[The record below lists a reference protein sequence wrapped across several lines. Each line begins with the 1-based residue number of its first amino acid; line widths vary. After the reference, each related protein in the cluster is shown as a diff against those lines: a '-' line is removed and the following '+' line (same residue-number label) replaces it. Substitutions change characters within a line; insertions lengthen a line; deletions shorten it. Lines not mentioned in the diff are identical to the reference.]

1 MAMYWMYLQGSDC
14 VDIVEPSPSQYRPF
28 VPPLEKHPREK
39 HESAS
44 QEEWNIPKVKGLY
57 FVQAG
62 KW

>member
-1 MAMYWMYLQGSDC
+1 MYLQGSDR

-62 KW
+62 K